1 MREPIISFQRVSK
14 SYPIYHRIGGIK
26 NLLFN
31 FPHNLRAFKQER
43 FEALRDI
50 SFEVYRGE
58 RFGIIGYNG
67 AGKSTTLGL
76 IAGVIQPTQGKVSVR
91 GRISP
96 LLALGAGFHPELSG
110 RENIELNGIL
120 MGLTRRQVRAKM
132 EEIIDFA
139 EMREFIDNPIRIYS
153 TGMTARLGFSV
164 VAHLDPE
171 ILLIDEVLSV
181 GDIRF
186 RQKCKDKLL
195 SFHRDVTIVLVTHSV
210 NQLLQLC
217 DRAMWIENHVVKMIG
232 DAKEVAEAYQ
242 QQTREQTREQT
253 RGNLSFNHNQGL
265 PLKAAAGSPAAP
277 IELQAK
283 AE

>member
-242 QQTREQTREQT
+242 QQTREQTR
-253 RGNLSFNHNQGL
+253 GNLSLNHNQGL
-265 PLKAAAGSPAAP
+265 PLKAAAGSPVAP